1 MSDMD
6 TGKAGIDSDG
16 GKGCRVGVGK
26 ADENDGGNGQ
36 RAEGEV
42 GGGADHGGVDCRQ
55 RVADGG
61 KAGGG
66 AVGEVGGVDCRCG
79 ALAVGFRH
87 GSRGAGGSALRA
99 KAAGRRPPVRT
110 KYETLAT
117 VAIGL
122 VLAWGALEIGWHALG
137 GILRAVA
144 GKGAGPGPSPW
155 VFWTAVVSVV
165 AKGWLYHATMAT
177 ARATGSPALV
187 ANAWHHRSDA
197 WSSVA
202 VADGVG
208 ASVFFGEQWAVL
220 DPVAALF
227 VSVLLGRVAWQ
238 LLREQL
244 GALTDRS
251 LAPSLC
257 EEILEMARGVEGVSD
272 PHKLRT
278 RMVGRYPVIDLHI
291 RLPADMPLERA
302 HRIAT
307 ELERRYLARFGA
319 ETLVTLHLEP
329 EKNRNA
335 EERVGG

>member
-1 MSDMD
+1 MSDVAKSR
-6 TGKAGIDSDG
+6 TGKSPEERITAVSIAVNAGLTG
-16 GKGCRVGVGK
+16 LKLGVGLWGK
-26 ADENDGGNGQ
+26 SAALIADAVHSLSDFATDFAVLAGVHFARKPQDE
-36 RAEGEV
+36 
-42 GGGADHGGVDCRQ
+42 DHRYG
-55 RVADGG
+55 
-61 KAGGG
+61 
-66 AVGEVGGVDCRCG
+66 
-79 ALAVGFRH
+79 H
-87 GSRGAGGSALRA
+87 G
-99 KAAGRRPPVRT
+99 

-117 VAIGL
+117 VAIAL

-137 GILRAVA
+137 GILRAVT
-144 GKGAGPGPSPW
+144 GEDTGEGPSAW

-165 AKGWLYHATMAT
+165 AKGWLYRATMAT

-202 VADGVG
+202 VAGGTG
-208 ASVFFGEQWAVL
+208 ASVFFGRQWAVL

-257 EEILEMARGVEGVSD
+257 EEILAMARGVDGVSD

-291 RLPADMPLERA
+291 RLPADMPLEQA
-302 HRIAT
+302 HRVAT
-307 ELERRYLARFGA
+307 ELERRYLARFGS

-329 EKNRNA
+329 EKERA
-335 EERVGG
+335 EGDAQRRSSQAAER

>member
-1 MSDMD
+1 MGTRKQMKTMAETDKGRRGKSAEERI
-6 TGKAGIDSDG
+6 TGVSI
-16 GKGCRVGVGK
+16 
-26 ADENDGGNGQ
+26 
-36 RAEGEV
+36 
-42 GGGADHGGVDCRQ
+42 
-55 RVADGG
+55 
-61 KAGGG
+61 
-66 AVGEVGGVDCRCG
+66 AVN
-79 ALAVGFRH
+79 ALLTAAKLAVGLWGKSAALIADAAHSLSDFATDFAVLAGVHFARKPQDEDHRYGH
-87 GSRGAGGSALRA
+87 G
-99 KAAGRRPPVRT
+99 

-117 VAIGL
+117 MAIGL

-155 VFWTAVVSVV
+155 VFWTAVVSVL

-202 VADGVG
+202 VAGGVG

-238 LLREQL
+238 LLRDQL

-329 EKNRNA
+329 EKNRKV

>member
-1 MSDMD
+1 MSDVAKSR
-6 TGKAGIDSDG
+6 TGKSPEERITAVSIAVNAGLTG
-16 GKGCRVGVGK
+16 LKLGVGLWGRSAALI
-26 ADENDGGNGQ
+26 ADAVHSLSDFATDFAVLAGVHFARKPQDE
-36 RAEGEV
+36 
-42 GGGADHGGVDCRQ
+42 DHRYG
-55 RVADGG
+55 
-61 KAGGG
+61 
-66 AVGEVGGVDCRCG
+66 
-79 ALAVGFRH
+79 H
-87 GSRGAGGSALRA
+87 G
-99 KAAGRRPPVRT
+99 

-117 VAIGL
+117 VAIAL

-137 GILRAVA
+137 GILRAVT
-144 GKGAGPGPSPW
+144 GEETGEGPSAW
-155 VFWTAVVSVV
+155 VFWTAVASVV

-202 VADGVG
+202 VAGGTG
-208 ASVFFGEQWAVL
+208 ASVFFGRQWAVL

-238 LLREQL
+238 LLREHL

-257 EEILEMARGVEGVSD
+257 EEILAMARGVEGVSD

-302 HRIAT
+302 HRVAT

-329 EKNRNA
+329 EKERA
-335 EERVGG
+335 EGDAQRRSSQAAER

>member
-1 MSDMD
+1 MKTMAETDKGRRGKSAEERI
-6 TGKAGIDSDG
+6 TGVSI
-16 GKGCRVGVGK
+16 
-26 ADENDGGNGQ
+26 
-36 RAEGEV
+36 
-42 GGGADHGGVDCRQ
+42 
-55 RVADGG
+55 
-61 KAGGG
+61 
-66 AVGEVGGVDCRCG
+66 AVN
-79 ALAVGFRH
+79 ALLTAAKLAVGLWGKSAALIADAAHSLSDFATDFAVLAGVHFARKPQDEDHRYGH
-87 GSRGAGGSALRA
+87 G
-99 KAAGRRPPVRT
+99 

-117 VAIGL
+117 MAIGL
-122 VLAWGALEIGWHALG
+122 VLAWGALEIGWNALG

-202 VADGVG
+202 VAGGVG

-257 EEILEMARGVEGVSD
+257 GEILEMARGVEGVSD

-335 EERVGG
+335 GERVGV

>member
-1 MSDMD
+1 MSDVAKSR
-6 TGKAGIDSDG
+6 TGKSPEERITAVSI
-16 GKGCRVGVGK
+16 
-26 ADENDGGNGQ
+26 AAN
-36 RAEGEV
+36 AALT
-42 GGGADHGGVDCRQ
+42 GA
-55 RVADGG
+55 
-61 KAGGG
+61 K
-66 AVGEVGGVDCRCG
+66 
-79 ALAVGFRH
+79 LAVGVWGKSAALVADAAHSLSDFATDFAVLAGVHFARKPQDEDHRYGH
-87 GSRGAGGSALRA
+87 G
-99 KAAGRRPPVRT
+99 

-117 VAIGL
+117 VAIAL
-122 VLAWGALEIGWHALG
+122 VLAWGTLGIGWHALK
-137 GILRAVA
+137 GILQAVL
-144 GKGAGPGPSPW
+144 GEGPAEGPSAW

-165 AKGWLYHATMAT
+165 AKGWLYRATMAT

-202 VADGVG
+202 VAGGTG
-208 ASVFFGEQWAVL
+208 ASVFFGRQWAVL

-227 VSVLLGRVAWQ
+227 VAVLLGRVAWQ

-257 EEILEMARGVEGVSD
+257 DEILAMARGVEGVSD

-291 RLPADMPLERA
+291 RLPADMPLEQA
-302 HRIAT
+302 HRVAT
-307 ELERRYLARFGA
+307 ELEHRYLARFGR

-329 EKNRNA
+329 EKA
-335 EERVGG
+335 GAGTAGTGA